1 MGGAKKTTY
10 WLKWLVI
17 LIAPLLL
24 QFIPTTAT
32 FTIEM
37 RAFLSITVFGILM
50 FIFDLV
56 DTIVSSTCLMFGYAL
71 FQVASLNVVLSS
83 WTTNVPWIVFFSL
96 VLVNIIQRTI
106 LMKRMA
112 YWCIVKTG
120 GSYAGI
126 IYGLTT
132 LGIIT
137 NLLVP
142 STLAGVA
149 LIGIAFGICQALE
162 LGISR
167 ASAGIMI
174 ATMMGF
180 LEAGNFIYTPNG
192 IGVLFGLASEI
203 TPLPLGYFD
212 LFVQNIIF
220 IPLCYVLAFMT
231 IKLMKPEKEI
241 NGKSF
246 FQSELNAMD
255 KITKDEKKIIIILLC
270 LIIFLFTTSLHGL
283 DMLYGFIVASFIMY
297 FPGFNIGTKEDV
309 INVNFGTLMFVTACM
324 SIGSVASAIGIGPVF
339 SDMVL
344 PFLENANEF
353 VFIGLTWVITM
364 LGNFLM
370 TPGAEFAVF
379 GPPMTQISMDLG
391 INPYPVLYTLY
402 EATNNLLF
410 PYESTLWII
419 TFGFG
424 NILMKDF
431 VKVMGTK
438 MIVCLIYY
446 LALGVPYWML
456 IGVL

>member
-1 MGGAKKTTY
+1 
-10 WLKWLVI
+10 
-17 LIAPLLL
+17 
-24 QFIPTTAT
+24 
-32 FTIEM
+32 
-37 RAFLSITVFGILM
+37 
-50 FIFDLV
+50 
-56 DTIVSSTCLMFGYAL
+56 
-71 FQVASLNVVLSS
+71 
-83 WTTNVPWIVFFSL
+83 
-96 VLVNIIQRTI
+96 
-106 LMKRMA
+106 
-112 YWCIVKTG
+112 
-120 GSYAGI
+120 
-126 IYGLTT
+126 
-132 LGIIT
+132 
-137 NLLVP
+137 
-142 STLAGVA
+142 
-149 LIGIAFGICQALE
+149 
-162 LGISR
+162 
-167 ASAGIMI
+167 MI

-192 IGVLFGLASEI
+192 IGVLFGLDSEI

-220 IPLCYVLAFMT
+220 IPLCYGLAFMT

-364 LGNFLM
+364 LGLLLCL
-370 TPGAEFAVF
+370 V
-379 GPPMTQISMDLG
+379 IS
-391 INPYPVLYTLY
+391 
-402 EATNNLLF
+402 
-410 PYESTLWII
+410 
-419 TFGFG
+419 
-424 NILMKDF
+424 
-431 VKVMGTK
+431 
-438 MIVCLIYY
+438 
-446 LALGVPYWML
+446 
-456 IGVL
+456 

>member
-1 MGGAKKTTY
+1 
-10 WLKWLVI
+10 
-17 LIAPLLL
+17 
-24 QFIPTTAT
+24 
-32 FTIEM
+32 M

-71 FQVASLNVVLSS
+71 FQVAPLNVVLSS

-96 VLVNIIQRTI
+96 VLVNIIQRTT

-220 IPLCYVLAFMT
+220 IPF
-231 IKLMKPEKEI
+231 
-241 NGKSF
+241 
-246 FQSELNAMD
+246 AM
-255 KITKDEKKIIIILLC
+255 
-270 LIIFLFTTSLHGL
+270 F
-283 DMLYGFIVASFIMY
+283 
-297 FPGFNIGTKEDV
+297 
-309 INVNFGTLMFVTACM
+309 
-324 SIGSVASAIGIGPVF
+324 
-339 SDMVL
+339 
-344 PFLENANEF
+344 
-353 VFIGLTWVITM
+353 
-364 LGNFLM
+364 
-370 TPGAEFAVF
+370 
-379 GPPMTQISMDLG
+379 
-391 INPYPVLYTLY
+391 
-402 EATNNLLF
+402 
-410 PYESTLWII
+410 
-419 TFGFG
+419 
-424 NILMKDF
+424 
-431 VKVMGTK
+431 
-438 MIVCLIYY
+438 
-446 LALGVPYWML
+446 
-456 IGVL
+456 